1 MWVEVLNDVIS
12 LLSQICNWFGN
23 KRIRFKKNISK
34 GHEEASLYTAKLEPD
49 GVIGKTEPD
58 VTGASSYSMPSSGGQ
73 GMYMNLNGGAG
84 GGYQSPPASEQSQ

>member
-1 MWVEVLNDVIS
+1 MSAESFNDVIS

-49 GVIGKTEPD
+49 GVNPIGKTEPD
-58 VTGASSYSMPSSGGQ
+58 GLDVTGNIYTPPS
-73 GMYMNLNGGAG
+73 
-84 GGYQSPPASEQSQ
+84 